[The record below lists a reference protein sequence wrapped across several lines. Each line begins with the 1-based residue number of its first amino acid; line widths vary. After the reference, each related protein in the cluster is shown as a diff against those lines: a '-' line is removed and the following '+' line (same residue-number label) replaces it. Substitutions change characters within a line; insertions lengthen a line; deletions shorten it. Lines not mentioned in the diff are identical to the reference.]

1 MQFFCCAKPYS
12 FGNIDTY
19 KYLRLFKNN
28 PTKKNLSEIEIF
40 FEMTVLLTCIKNDC
54 NVCFVFRFDE
64 DKELIKTCRYC
75 GKNAKEHMRKIKD
88 SCELVK
94 IPGPIFLPAKGTNNI
109 NIHYWDGKSNRQR
122 EYNINGNS
130 TGRKIKPELKIE
142 NLIAS

>member
-1 MQFFCCAKPYS
+1 MRFFCCAKPYS
-12 FGNIDTY
+12 FADIDTY
-19 KYLRLFKNN
+19 KYLRLFKNS
-28 PTKKNLSEIEIF
+28 PTKKILAGIDVL

-64 DKELIKTCRYC
+64 EKELIKTCRYC

-88 SCELVK
+88 CCELLK
-94 IPGPIFLPAKGTNNI
+94 TPSPIFLPPKGANHI
-109 NIHYWDGKSNRQR
+109 NIHYWDGKGDNQR

-130 TGRKIKPELKIE
+130 TGRKVSSELKIE